1 MVLEAF
7 QQRKNPKEIPENI
20 INMDKHGLTILT
32 DSEKFK
38 SAVTPFTVK
47 KNSEQRTAS
56 IQMSVFGDKGNCST
70 SIRLT
75 VAQLHKLFVIPEA
88 ISP

>member
-1 MVLEAF
+1 MQTMVLEAF

-47 KNSEQRTAS
+47 KKQRT
-56 IQMSVFGDKGNCST
+56 KNCFHSDVCL
-70 SIRLT
+70 RG
-75 VAQLHKLFVIPEA
+75 
-88 ISP
+88 